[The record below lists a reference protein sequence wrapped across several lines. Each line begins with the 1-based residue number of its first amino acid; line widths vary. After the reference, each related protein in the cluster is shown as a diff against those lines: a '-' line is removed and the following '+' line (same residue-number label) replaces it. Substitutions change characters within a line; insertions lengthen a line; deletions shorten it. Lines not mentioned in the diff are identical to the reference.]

1 MDMPYIISIQVGKP
15 KVSWVKTI
23 ANITNS
29 SLLRMAGA
37 FRRILLKTPIMMYV
51 PWSTGFYKKPVE
63 GKVWLG
69 KWNLS
74 GDGQADLKSH
84 GVPEKAVLAYSAEH
98 YPVWCSEISCL
109 ALPYGAFGENFT
121 VAGLTE
127 KTVCIGDTYTVGEA
141 RLQVSQPRQPCW
153 KISRRWRIRDLAE
166 RVKITGR
173 TGWYFRVITEGYV
186 ECGLPVVLLDR
197 PFPRWTVAHAN
208 EIMKHR
214 RKDRHAA
221 EELASCELLSVNW
234 RKILSAKHP

>member
-1 MDMPYIISIQVGKP
+1 MMDMPYIISIQVGKP

-84 GVPEKAVLAYSAEH
+84 GGPEKAVLGRAL
-98 YPVWCSEISCL
+98 SCL
-109 ALPYGAFGENFT
+109 
-121 VAGLTE
+121 V
-127 KTVCIGDTYTVGEA
+127 
-141 RLQVSQPRQPCW
+141 Q
-153 KISRRWRIRDLAE
+153 
-166 RVKITGR
+166 
-173 TGWYFRVITEGYV
+173 
-186 ECGLPVVLLDR
+186 
-197 PFPRWTVAHAN
+197 
-208 EIMKHR
+208 
-214 RKDRHAA
+214 
-221 EELASCELLSVNW
+221 
-234 RKILSAKHP
+234 